1 MRWLQNNIL
10 RNTLI
15 LVIMI
20 TNVLHPH
27 LFRVMTWLLTDD
39 IPTETTPKATGA
51 FLAKVHVLAELQGD
65 LRRRYS
71 VRNVKVLS

>member
-1 MRWLQNNIL
+1 
-10 RNTLI
+10 
-15 LVIMI
+15 MI
-20 TNVLHPH
+20 TNMLHPH
-27 LFRVMTWLLTDD
+27 LFAVRTWLLTDD

-51 FLAKVHVLAELQGD
+51 FLAKVHVLAELRGD